1 MDQKKKE
8 VTIYDIAEQ
17 LDVSAATVSR
27 ALRNHPAV
35 SAKTKKKIFDLAES
49 YGYQTNQFARN
60 LRQQQTKTIGVVV
73 PRLNSYFMATVISGI
88 EHVAN
93 EAGYNI
99 LISQT
104 SELPDR
110 ENTVLQTMFNNRVD
124 GVLVSLAFLTTDT
137 QHFNRFLQK
146 NIPVI
151 FFDRTLETETF
162 TNIRINNLQAGY
174 EATKHLLALGRRR
187 ILHVS
192 ASTTHS
198 IYQERFKGYVKALEE
213 FGVPLNMD
221 YVHLGDLSLE
231 AGFQAARYALELSK
245 RPDGIF
251 VANDNCAAGC
261 IIALKK
267 SGIRIPEDMAV
278 VGFNDDPI
286 CRVVEPNLTTV
297 HYPAY
302 EMGKIAA
309 SNLINLLSGSE
320 NMILTQNIALRS
332 DLIVRQSSSGGDEGG
347 EG

>member
-1 MDQKKKE
+1 MDRKKKE
-8 VTIYDIAEQ
+8 VTIYDIAAK

-35 SAKTKKKIFDLAES
+35 SAKTKKRIFDLAES

-60 LRQQQTKTIGVVV
+60 LRQQQSKTIGVLV

-93 EAGYNI
+93 EAGYNLI
-99 LISQT
+99 ISQS
-104 SELPDR
+104 SEQPER
-110 ENTVLQTMFNNRVD
+110 ENAIVKTMFNNRVD
-124 GVLVSLAFLTTDT
+124 GMLVSLSYQTASL
-137 QHFNRFLQK
+137 QHFTRFSQK

-151 FFDRTLETETF
+151 FFDRTFETEIF

-174 EATKHLLALGRRR
+174 DATKHMLERGRRR

-192 ASTTHS
+192 VSHTHS
-198 IYQERFKGYVKALEE
+198 IYQERFRGYAKALEE
-213 FGVPLNMD
+213 FNIPLDMD

-231 AGFQAARYALELSK
+231 AGIQAAQYALEMPQ

-267 SGIRIPEDMAV
+267 AGIRVPEDIAI
-278 VGFNDDPI
+278 VGFNDDPV
-286 CRVVEPNLTTV
+286 CRIVEPNLTTI

-309 SNLINLLSGSE
+309 RNLIHHLSGIE
-320 NMILTQNIALRS
+320 NLILTQTIALRS
-332 DLIVRQSSSGGDEGG
+332 DLIVRQSS
-347 EG
+347 